1 MSDDS
6 DPYLYPG
13 TDVLKNVPD
22 LRDAEQLA
30 AFEALNT
37 AARTYELLR
46 NPIAGGF
53 DLAHLKA
60 IHKHVFQDV
69 FAWSGEL
76 RTTMLGKAEY
86 PGLPSS
92 CARRRSCTPSGA
104 MTSKVGQT
112 IALRGLSCFTETTT
126 GSKNPPAIQHDMSYR

>member
-37 AARTYELLR
+37 AARGYELLQ
-46 NPIAGGF
+46 NPIDGG
-53 DLAHLKA
+53 
-60 IHKHVFQDV
+60 
-69 FAWSGEL
+69 S
-76 RTTMLGKAEY
+76 
-86 PGLPSS
+86 
-92 CARRRSCTPSGA
+92 
-104 MTSKVGQT
+104 TSPT
-112 IALRGLSCFTETTT
+112 
-126 GSKNPPAIQHDMSYR
+126 